1 MRALIVAFNSIACLV
16 TVSQVVAQAPPGRA
30 IEDARAQ
37 FASGDFQSCLRGTS
51 ALLSSAK
58 RDSVERYDLLMLRGE
73 CLLRLKQRNA
83 ALPAFEAAAAVTKGR
98 RDVARTATATATAV
112 LVRESPDLTYKP
124 KGRSDRSGIDV
135 VEPATR
141 REAMGA
147 LFEDLKARLAP
158 EVDKA
163 LRDKA
168 LASTNKRLRDFWE
181 LYAVEFAATGDAA
194 STAGTLQEL
203 GGHARGLIG
212 DELERVTTRLE
223 QLKDVAT
230 EPAWTNQGISHRG
243 LNSND
248 RSSAPSR
255 TAGASAR
262 CSGGPGR
269 TGTSC
274 SPTAPRRATRRRR
287 RTTGGIDGRAAT
299 RWDQSPIPAVIV
311 PG

>member
-1 MRALIVAFNSIACLV
+1 MRALIVAFSIACLM
-16 TVSQVVAQAPPGRA
+16 TLSQVVAQAPPARA

-37 FASGDFQSCLRGTS
+37 FASGDFRGCLRGTS

-158 EVDKA
+158 EIDKA
-163 LRDKA
+163 LRDNA
-168 LASTNKRLRDFWE
+168 LASTDKRLRDFWE
-181 LYAVEFAATGDAA
+181 LYAVEFAATGEAA

-243 LNSND
+243 LNSNE
-248 RSSAPSR
+248 R
-255 TAGASAR
+255 TELKQTADYLTQIQRTVENGRRISQVL
-262 CSGGPGR
+262 GR
-269 TGTSC
+269 TGENWDVLLADC
-274 SPTAPRRATRRRR
+274 AEARDAAQEAYDRRY
-287 RTTGGIDGRAAT
+287 
-299 RWDQSPIPAVIV
+299 
-311 PG
+311 